1 MYALRL
7 VAFGL
12 LISLWAA
19 AQDTRATL
27 LGRVTDSSGGVVAGA
42 TVRARN
48 VQTNATVAAQTNGE
62 GNYALPYLLPGAY
75 RLTVEQSGFKTWARE
90 GVELRTSERRTFDA
104 QLEIGATTETVEV
117 KAEAPMLD
125 QSTATL
131 GGTIDGSR
139 LSELPKVG
147 GNPNYMARIIPGFL
161 STGGRT
167 GANSFDYGSGSTDS
181 TVNGTRSGSNEVQLD
196 GSPNMFGRSTAF
208 SLPEDLVQ
216 ELRVDTASYDAAQG
230 HAAGAVVNVNMKSG
244 TNKVHGTAYLFDS
257 RLRAVPWHT
266 NKFIY
271 DPRTGPVTPEKI
283 ARNQPSWLHQRWGAT
298 ASGPIWIPKLYD
310 GRNKTF
316 WSFGYED
323 LHIKRNLAFTGTMPT
338 AEQRTGDLSAL
349 LRVNAGLYQ
358 IYDPAS
364 TRPSA
369 TAGRFER
376 TPLPGNVV
384 PASRISP
391 IARAIMPFWPAAN
404 QPGAA
409 DFRANYYTTQL
420 IDRNNLNFIGR
431 LDHSFSDQHR
441 VFFRVNNNYRNEL
454 TQTFPSEAVG
464 NLPSQEGYGL
474 VLDDVYTFSPTTLL
488 NLRYGITFQR
498 PYNNRISTGFD
509 MTSLGFPAA
518 LQGQLAR
525 VNPAARF
532 TFPVIN
538 VDGGAYTAVGTDAG
552 GLNSSNYHT
561 LSGTFTKLQGNHS
574 FRAGGEFRLYR
585 DGGYEFGNAT
595 PTFAFGAGFTNGP
608 LDNNPGAPIGQGF
621 AAFLL
626 GQPTGGSVSVNA
638 SNAVQ
643 SNYSG
648 LFFQDDWK
656 VTRRLTVNMGLR
668 YEYEQPLTER
678 FNRTVGS
685 FDFQTANPVEAAA
698 RAAYALN
705 PIPEIAAANFRVT
718 GGLLYAGAGNQPRTT
733 WRGDRN
739 NFAPR
744 IGLAFQVDPRT
755 VIRTGYGIFFDVTG
769 ADRFN
774 VNQSGFSQATNL
786 IPSLD
791 NGQTF
796 IGTLANPFPNG
807 IQTPPGASQGLR
819 TFLGRSGDHFFP
831 QRPNPYMQ
839 RWSFTIQR
847 QLPWRTVAE
856 IGYVGNRGTKL
867 GVPRQLNAIPIQYQ
881 STSPVRDQAL
891 VNFLTANV
899 RNPFFGLPEV
909 AGTGLGNQNVQRLQL
924 LRPYP
929 QFTSVNIQVPAGYS
943 YYHSL
948 QAQIEKR
955 FSSGVTFQ
963 ASYTYSRFM
972 EAISYLNEQDSALHK
987 VVSDLD
993 FPQRIV
999 LTGVY
1004 ELPFGRGRHWGRG
1017 MNRWWD
1023 GLVGG
1028 WQVEGMY
1035 EGQSGSPLG
1044 FGNAIF
1050 RGDLKNIPLP
1060 KNERSTDRWFNTDAG
1075 FERLNVNRLEQ
1086 NLRTFPL
1093 RFAGVRADG
1102 INNLDASFF
1111 KNFRFT
1117 ERYSAQFRMEAYNA
1131 ANHVQFGGPN
1141 TDPLNTNFGL
1151 ITGERG
1157 HGQRQ
1162 VTFGFKLLF

>member
-1 MYALRL
+1 MRLALL
-7 VAFGL
+7 CAL
-12 LISLWAA
+12 STLAA
-19 AQDTRATL
+19 LAQDTRATL
-27 LGRVTDSSGGVVAGA
+27 LGRVIDSSGAVVAGA
-42 TVRARN
+42 SVRAQN
-48 VQTNATVAAQTNGE
+48 VETNNVVTAQTNAE
-62 GNYALPYLLPGAY
+62 GNYSVPYLLPGTY
-75 RLTVEQSGFKTWARE
+75 KLTIEQTGFKSWVRD
-90 GVELRTSERRTFDA
+90 GIELRTSERRTFDA
-104 QLEIGATTETVEV
+104 QLDLGATTETVEV

-131 GGTIDGSR
+131 GSTIDGKR
-139 LSELPKVG
+139 LSELPQIG
-147 GNPNYMARIIPGFL
+147 GNPNYMARLVPGFMA
-161 STGGRT
+161 TGGRSA
-167 GANSFDYGSGSTDS
+167 GNPFDYGAGSTDS
-181 TVNGTRSGSNEVQLD
+181 AVNGTRGGSNEVQLD

-216 ELRVDTASYDAAQG
+216 ELRVDTASYDAGQG

-244 TNKVHGTAYLFDS
+244 TNKLHGTAYMFDS

-283 ARNQPSWLHQRWGAT
+283 ARNTPAWLHQRWGGT

-310 GRNKTF
+310 GRNRTF

-338 AEQRTGDLSAL
+338 DEQRRGDLSAL
-349 LRVNAGLYQ
+349 LRVNATQYQ

-376 TPLPGNVV
+376 TPLPGNIV

-391 IARAIMPFWPAAN
+391 IARAIIPYWPAGN
-404 QPGAA
+404 QPGGA
-409 DFRANYYTTQL
+409 DARANYYTTQL

-431 LDHSFSDQHR
+431 LDHSFNDQHR
-441 VFFRVNNNYRNEL
+441 VFFRANNNYRNEL
-454 TQTFPSEAVG
+454 NQTFPSEAVG
-464 NLPSQEGYGL
+464 TLPSQEGYGL
-474 VLDDVYTFSPTTLL
+474 VLDDVYTFSPTMLL
-488 NLRYGITFQR
+488 NVRYGITFQR

-509 MTSLGFPAA
+509 MAKLGFPAS
-518 LQGQLAR
+518 LQQQLAQF
-525 VNPAARF
+525 NPAAKF

-538 VDGGAYTAVGTDAG
+538 IDGGAYTAVGTDAG
-552 GLNSSNYHT
+552 GYNSSNYHT
-561 LSGTFTKLQGNHS
+561 LAGTFTKLRGNHN
-574 FRAGGEFRLYR
+574 FRLGGEFRLYR
-585 DGGYEFGNAT
+585 DGGYTFGNAT
-595 PTFAFGAGFTNGP
+595 PTFAFASTFTNGP

-621 AAFLL
+621 AAFLF

-643 SNYSG
+643 STYSG
-648 LFFQDDWK
+648 AFFQDDWK
-656 VTRRLTVNMGLR
+656 LTRRLTINLGLR
-668 YEYEQPLTER
+668 YEYETPLTER

-685 FDFQTANPVEAAA
+685 FDFATPNPVEAQVRANYAA
-698 RAAYALN
+698 N
-705 PIPEIAAANFRVT
+705 PIPEIAPANFRVT
-718 GGLLYAGAGNQPRTT
+718 GGLLYAGAANQPRST
-733 WRGDRN
+733 WRSDRN

-744 IGLAFQVDPRT
+744 IGLAFQLTPKT

-769 ADRFN
+769 SDRFN
-774 VNQSGFSQATNL
+774 VNQAGFSQASNI
-786 IPSLD
+786 IPSQD

-796 IGTLANPFPNG
+796 TATLANPFPSG
-807 IQTPPGASQGLR
+807 IQTPPGNALGLR
-819 TFLGRSGDHFFP
+819 TFLGRAGDHFYP

-867 GVPRQLNAIPIQYQ
+867 GVGRQLNAIPIQYQ
-881 STSPVRDQAL
+881 STSPTRDNAL
-891 VNFLTANV
+891 INFVTANV

-909 AGTGLGNQNVQRLQL
+909 GGTGLGNQNVQRLQL

-929 QFTSVNIQVPAGYS
+929 QFNSVNIQVPAGYS

-955 FSSGVTFQ
+955 FSAGVTFQ
-963 ASYTYSRFM
+963 ASYTYARFM
-972 EAISYLNEQDSALHK
+972 EATTYLYEQASALHK

-993 FPQRIV
+993 FPQRFV
-999 LTGVY
+999 VTGVY
-1004 ELPFGRGRHWGRG
+1004 ELPFGRGRHWGKG

-1023 GLVGG
+1023 TLVGG

-1035 EGQSGSPLG
+1035 EGQSGDPLG

-1060 KNERSTDRWFNTDAG
+1060 KNQRSTDRWFNTDAG
-1075 FERLNVNRLEQ
+1075 FERVNANRLDQ
-1086 NLRTFPL
+1086 NVRTFPL
-1093 RFAGVRADG
+1093 RFSGIRADG

-1111 KNFRFT
+1111 KNFRIT
-1117 ERYSAQFRMEAYNA
+1117 ERYNAQFRMESYNA
-1131 ANHVQFGGPN
+1131 ANHVQFAAPN
-1141 TDPLNTNFGL
+1141 TDPFNTNFGL
-1151 ITGERG
+1151 ITGEKG

-1162 VTFGFKLLF
+1162 VTFALKLIF